1 MFESLAAG
9 SARRSFR
16 PLAAALGFHALLVLT
31 AVELRPQPVPPKRI
45 PIAGPIWIAPS
56 VPSTAS
62 DPGVAGGE
70 RARSSSGEHT
80 VPRAPSPV
88 SAGVAG
94 APIGPIDVGRE
105 SAGFPSPVLPE
116 TAGAGGISGIIGPAV
131 RQFDEGVLAPELL
144 DTEGMARSLALLGL
158 AGSATLRCV
167 VDRNGRVISATIH
180 VIDSTNAEVA
190 VAARSALLRAR
201 YRPGRVG
208 GETVG
213 VEIRQR
219 FTFTRP

>member
-1 MFESLAAG
+1 M
-9 SARRSFR
+9 
-16 PLAAALGFHALLVLT
+16 
-31 AVELRPQPVPPKRI
+31 
-45 PIAGPIWIAPS
+45 
-56 VPSTAS
+56 
-62 DPGVAGGE
+62 
-70 RARSSSGEHT
+70 
-80 VPRAPSPV
+80 
-88 SAGVAG
+88 
-94 APIGPIDVGRE
+94 
-105 SAGFPSPVLPE
+105 
-116 TAGAGGISGIIGPAV
+116 
-131 RQFDEGVLAPELL
+131 RQFDEGVLAPDLL
-144 DTEGMARSLALLGL
+144 DAEGMTRSLALLGL

-219 FTFTRP
+219 FTFTRR